1 VRLLSNQLSIVQ
13 PGELLAAIEGRAAWP
28 HQVYERYWPMASA
41 HSFQPAVPDTAAAAS
56 AGRSAT
62 PLTAAACP

>member
-1 VRLLSNQLSIVQ
+1 
-13 PGELLAAIEGRAAWP
+13 
-28 HQVYERYWPMASA
+28 MASA